1 MDLRTRYLG
10 LELRN
15 PLVASASPL
24 SETLEGMKRLEDA
37 GVSAIVNYS
46 LFEEEITLQSEEL
59 HRYLTTGTESYAESL
74 TYSPEPDYLVLAPEE
89 YFEHIRKAREALD
102 IPVIGSLN
110 GHTRGGWTKY
120 AALIEE
126 AGASALEL
134 NLYSVAA
141 DPAITGSQVEEEY
154 LQIIREVKSQVK
166 IPVAVKLS
174 PYFSSMAHMAQQIVQ
189 AGADGLVLFNRF
201 YQPDI
206 DLERLQAYPN
216 LVLSTPASSRLPL
229 RWIAILYGKI
239 QGSLAA
245 TSGIYEASDVLR
257 MMMAGADV
265 TMLCA
270 ALLKK
275 GISHVGTILYDMEAW
290 MEENEYPSLEIM
302 KGSMSQKSSP
312 DPKAFERANYIRAL
326 RSYRIN

>member
-1 MDLRTRYLG
+1 MDLRAKYLG

-24 SETLEGMKRLEDA
+24 SETLDNMRRLEDA
-37 GVSAIVNYS
+37 GISAIVNYS
-46 LFEEEITLQSEEL
+46 LFEEEITHESEEL
-59 HRYLTTGTESYAESL
+59 HRYLTMGTESYAESL
-74 TYSPEPDYLVLAPEE
+74 TYFPEPDYLVLAPEE

-102 IPVIGSLN
+102 IPIIGSLN
-110 GHTRGGWTKY
+110 GHTRGGWTRY

-134 NLYSVAA
+134 NVYSVAT
-141 DPAITGSQVEEEY
+141 DPAVSGSQVEEEC
-154 LQIIREVKSQVK
+154 LEIVREVKRQVR
-166 IPVAVKLS
+166 IPVAVKLA
-174 PYFSSMAHMAQQIVQ
+174 PYFSSMAHMAKQTVE

-206 DLERLQAYPN
+206 DLETLRAYPN

-229 RWIAILYGKI
+229 RWIAILYRRI
-239 QGSLAA
+239 QASLAA
-245 TSGIYEASDVLR
+245 TSGIHEATDVLR
-257 MMMAGADV
+257 MIMAGADV

-270 ALLKK
+270 VLLKK
-275 GISHVGTILYDMEAW
+275 GIGHVGTILQDLKEW
-290 MEENEYPSLEIM
+290 MEENEYSSIEMM
-302 KGSMSQKSSP
+302 KGSMSQESSP